1 MKLPVV
7 AIIGRPNVG
16 KSTLVN
22 RIAGDQQAIVFDQPG
37 ITRDRTYQPAFWC
50 DRDFQIVDTG
60 GLVFNDDSEFLPL
73 IREQA
78 LIALA
83 EASVAIF
90 VVDGQG
96 RNYRRRSR
104 NCRLVTTAKC
114 PDTFCRQ

>member
-50 DRDFQIVDTG
+50 D
-60 GLVFNDDSEFLPL
+60 LW
-73 IREQA
+73 
-78 LIALA
+78 
-83 EASVAIF
+83 
-90 VVDGQG
+90 
-96 RNYRRRSR
+96 
-104 NCRLVTTAKC
+104 
-114 PDTFCRQ
+114 

>member
-90 VVDGQG
+90 VVDGQAG
-96 RNYRRRSR
+96 ITAGDREIAAWLRQQNVDRTRK
-104 NCRLVTTAKC
+104 LV
-114 PDTFCRQ
+114 